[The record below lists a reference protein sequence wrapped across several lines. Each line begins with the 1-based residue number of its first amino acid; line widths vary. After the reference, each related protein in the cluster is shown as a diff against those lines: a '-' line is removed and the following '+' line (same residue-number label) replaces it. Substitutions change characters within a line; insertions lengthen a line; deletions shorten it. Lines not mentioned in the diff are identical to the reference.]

1 MSKYREAISK
11 YRMVLAAGVFVVA
24 IFCMASGAIVFH
36 GRTMLNLDRGHLNM
50 TNHEVSAGR
59 GDAADRQQ
67 DVTIASAGTPVALES
82 GLTTVSPDRQQDVTI
97 ASAGAPIA
105 LESGLTTVSPDR
117 QQDVTIASAG
127 VPISLESG
135 LTTVSLKASR
145 SGESLKQSLSSF
157 SPNRN
162 LYLIIGDL
170 SAAQQ
175 PGVAYHLFLDL
186 PAGVKPELNN
196 AYYVGTVNFY
206 NAVRLE
212 GADPDSKDQRVFS
225 FDITRIVRNLI
236 SKGRLNSETT
246 VTFKPGGV
254 PVDGAQA
261 RIGRLHLIAE

>member
-1 MSKYREAISK
+1 
-11 YRMVLAAGVFVVA
+11 
-24 IFCMASGAIVFH
+24 
-36 GRTMLNLDRGHLNM
+36 MLNLDRGHLNM

-105 LESGLTTVSPDR
+105 LESGLTTVS
-117 QQDVTIASAG
+117 
-127 VPISLESG
+127 
-135 LTTVSLKASR
+135 LKASR
-145 SGESLKQSLSSF
+145 SGESLKQALSSF
-157 SPNRN
+157 GANRN
-162 LYLIIGDL
+162 LYLIVGDL

-246 VTFKPGGV
+246 VIFKPGGV

-261 RIGRLHLIAE
+261 RIGRLNLIAE

>member
-105 LESGLTTVSPDR
+105 LESGLTTVS
-117 QQDVTIASAG
+117 
-127 VPISLESG
+127 
-135 LTTVSLKASR
+135 LKASR
-145 SGESLKQSLSSF
+145 SGESLKQALSSF
-157 SPNRN
+157 GANRN
-162 LYLIIGDL
+162 LYLIVGDL

-246 VTFKPGGV
+246 VIFKPGGV

-261 RIGRLHLIAE
+261 RIGRLNLIAE

>member
-82 GLTTVSPDRQQDVTI
+82 GLTTVSPDRQQDVT
-97 ASAGAPIA
+97 S
-105 LESGLTTVSPDR
+105 
-117 QQDVTIASAG
+117 ASAG

-246 VTFKPGGV
+246 VIFKPGGV